1 MDIGKRLKEVRG
13 SFSQQQFAD
22 VLEVHRNTV
31 ARYEREERV
40 PDSEY
45 IEQIY
50 KKFSINPQW
59 ILTGEGQMSNSKKTE
74 YFIAIDN
81 MFMKKS
87 DQRLYDL
94 IKNHL
99 IEYKKNDSSFSRNMM
114 LDISSIL
121 FSLVERKSN
130 SWLTAENIRLA
141 MKSLIDI
148 YKAVHTMKKINIEEY
163 KILDV
168 TRMILDPGKYE
179 PDEKEMDFLLDI
191 YKVRKNRH
199 KKDK

>member
-50 KKFSINPQW
+50 KKFPINPQW

>member
-50 KKFSINPQW
+50 NKFSINPQW
-59 ILTGEGQMSNSKKTE
+59 ILTGEGQMSTSKKTE
-74 YFIAIDN
+74 FYIAIDN

-94 IKNHL
+94 IKHHL
-99 IEYKKNDSSFSRNMM
+99 IEYKNNDLSFSRNMM
-114 LDISSIL
+114 LDISSVL
-121 FSLVERKSN
+121 FSLIERKSN
-130 SWLTAENIRLA
+130 SWRTDENIRLT

-148 YKAVHTMKKINIEEY
+148 YKALHTFKKINIEEY

-168 TRMILDPGKYE
+168 VRMILEPGKYE
-179 PDEKEMDFLLDI
+179 PNEKEMNFLLDI
-191 YKVRKNRH
+191 YKARRNRH

>member
-1 MDIGKRLKEVRG
+1 MNIGKRLKEVRG

-59 ILTGEGQMSNSKKTE
+59 ILTGEGQMATSKQAE
-74 YFIAIDN
+74 FYIAIDN
-81 MFMKKS
+81 YFMRKS
-87 DQRLYDL
+87 DKRLYDR
-94 IKNHL
+94 IKHHL
-99 IEYKKNDSSFSRNMM
+99 IEYKKNDPSFSYNMS
-114 LDISSIL
+114 LDISSLL
-121 FSLVERKSN
+121 FSFIDRKAN
-130 SWLTAENIRLA
+130 SWLTDENISLT

-148 YKAVHTMKKINIEEY
+148 YKALRTLKKINIEEH
-163 KILDV
+163 KMLDV
-168 TRMILDPGKYE
+168 ARMILDPSKYE
-179 PDEKEMDFLLDI
+179 PTEKEMDLLLDI
-191 YKVRKNRH
+191 YKVRENRH